1 MKFSPIF
8 YVVLTTFLLLT
19 VTVMSAMNFPF
30 NWVFYLTVIGQVF
43 VVVMV
48 YKVLT
53 DDYKTDKTF
62 DHFYED
68 NPVQPIELQAE
79 NEDEKLFQ
87 S

>member
-1 MKFSPIF
+1 MKFSPMF

-19 VTVMSAMNFPF
+19 VTIMSAMNFPF

-53 DDYKTDKTF
+53 DNYTTDKTF
-62 DHFYED
+62 EHFYED
-68 NPVQPIELQAE
+68 RPVKPVEIRTD
-79 NEDEKLFQ
+79 NEEEAV
-87 S
+87 